1 MSLSTACF
9 SSGTSPPL
17 SLYSPFLLTGVWYNE
32 LRTVDV
38 PPRNRVF
45 FFVCKDYA
53 SNAEYAS
60 VLVCCRHRRDC
71 ALISRSVAAEKV
83 HGGPHILPFP
93 PPLSSHFTRKKS
105 EPIILKTSQY
115 RVTPFLFAF
124 HICFYYC
131 RWPVFQNLVPE
142 FSFAGQTKTHGA
154 SRFSFFEVLF
164 LSKVIKKIFM
174 FSVRQSSISAHSSDF

>member
-1 MSLSTACF
+1 MSPQET
-9 SSGTSPPL
+9 
-17 SLYSPFLLTGVWYNE
+17 
-32 LRTVDV
+32 
-38 PPRNRVF
+38 VF

-60 VLVCCRHRRDC
+60 VLVCYRHRRDC

-142 FSFAGQTKTHGA
+142 FSFAGQRCTEPLG
-154 SRFSFFEVLF
+154 FLFFEILF